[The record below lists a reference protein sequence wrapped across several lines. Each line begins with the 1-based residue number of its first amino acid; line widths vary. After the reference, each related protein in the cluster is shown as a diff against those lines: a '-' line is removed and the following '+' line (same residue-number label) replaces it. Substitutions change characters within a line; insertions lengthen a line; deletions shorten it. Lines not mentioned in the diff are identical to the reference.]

1 MPTLRDVAK
10 LAGVSHT
17 TVSHVLNGTKR
28 VRPEVANRVWAA
40 VETLGYRLNRQAQA
54 LRRGQSRILG
64 LILPDLTN
72 PFFPGLAQAIGL
84 AVHRAGYT
92 LTLVDSLEDE
102 AVQEEGLRHLAEE
115 QVAGAIWVPVN
126 SYKPPPFPVVLVDR
140 TAEGVDGVEADHFLG
155 GRLQARHAL
164 ELGHQRVGILSGPQS
179 LRSAR
184 LRRKGFL
191 VEAQEGGLDVI
202 WEEEVPFSLRLTPRA
217 RARLQMARKEV
228 TLVAAA
234 NDAIA
239 LAALEVL
246 RESGTRVPEEVSL
259 IGYDD
264 IPWATLAYPPLTT
277 VRQPIRQMAEAAVDL
292 LLRRL
297 EEPEGEAARTV
308 LPVTLVPR
316 GSTREVR
323 R

>member
-28 VRPEVANRVWAA
+28 VRPEVADRVWAA
-40 VETLGYRLNRQAQA
+40 VETLEYRLNRPAQA
-54 LRRGQSRILG
+54 LRRGQSHILG
-64 LILPDLTN
+64 LVLPDLTN

-84 AVHRAGYT
+84 AARKAGYA
-92 LTLVDSLEDE
+92 LTLVDSLEDKTVE
-102 AVQEEGLRHLAEE
+102 EEGLSRLAEE
-115 QVAGAIWVPVN
+115 QVAGAIWVPVGD
-126 SYKPPPFPVVLVDR
+126 YVPPPFPVVLVDR
-140 TAEGVDGVEADHFLG
+140 TADGTDGVEADHFLG
-155 GRLQARHAL
+155 GQLQARHAL
-164 ELGHQRVGILSGPQS
+164 AMGHRRVGLLSGPQS

-184 LRRKGFL
+184 LRREGFL
-191 VEAQEGGLDVI
+191 AEAKVGGLEVV
-202 WEEEVPFSLRLTPRA
+202 WEEEVPFSLELSPKA
-217 RARLQMARKEV
+217 RARLRAVREEV
-228 TLVAAA
+228 TLVVAA
-234 NDAIA
+234 NDVIA

-246 RESGTRVPEEVSL
+246 REAGVRVPEEVSL

-264 IPWATLAYPPLTT
+264 IPWATLAHPPLTT
-277 VRQPIRQMAEAAVDL
+277 VRQPVKEMAEAAVAL

-297 EEPEGEAARTV
+297 QEPEGEAV
-308 LPVTLVPR
+308 QIVVPVTLVPR

>member
-17 TVSHVLNGTKR
+17 TVSRVLNGTKR
-28 VRPEVANRVWAA
+28 VRPEVADRVWAA

-140 TAEGVDGVEADHFLG
+140 TAEGADGVEADHFLG

-184 LRRKGFL
+184 LRREGFL
-191 VEAQEGGLDVI
+191 AEAQEGGLEVV
-202 WEEEVPFSLRLTPRA
+202 WEEEVPFSLSLTPRA
-217 RARLQMARKEV
+217 RARLQKAREEV
-228 TLVAAA
+228 TFVAAA

-277 VRQPIRQMAEAAVDL
+277 VRQPIPQMAEAAVGL
-292 LLRRL
+292 LLRRVQEL
-297 EEPEGEAARTV
+297 EGEAVRTV
-308 LPVTLVPR
+308 LPVALVPR
-316 GSTREVR
+316 GSTREVGR
-323 R
+323 